1 MITMLYLYAILYF
14 YYICIIL
21 LYEKGIL
28 KGINLIR
35 KIKKYATT
43 NTLVVLGIIL
53 GVAFGILFPELAL
66 KQKLIGTAFVYF
78 LKMLVVPLVFASIY
92 VAILGLGSI
101 EHLKRMG
108 LKTIGL
114 YILTTALAVVTAI
127 IAMNIFHIGEHV
139 SNVGLEYAKAA
150 TLAPFSFE
158 NMILSFIPTNIFHAL
173 AEGKMMQIII
183 FAIMFGVASLYL
195 SPKQQEPLTNFFTS
209 VSEAMLKMAEWVILM
224 TPIGVFSLISYV
236 IAEQGIDV
244 VFGLYK
250 YVLVV
255 IGVILF
261 HGLITLPAILKFFTK
276 VNPYAYLS
284 NVREAPIMA
293 FSTAS
298 SAATLPVSMRVV
310 EEIGG
315 VDKKTASFVLP
326 LGATVSM
333 DGTAAYLSVAVLYI
347 ANLAGVALSLGDQIL
362 LGITVVALS
371 VGVAALPSASLVM
384 MVIILNQIGLPVEYM
399 ALIVAVDRILDMC
412 RTSLNVTSDLI
423 VTKIVDEF
431 EKRR

>member
-1 MITMLYLYAILYF
+1 
-14 YYICIIL
+14 
-21 LYEKGIL
+21 
-28 KGINLIR
+28 LIK

-43 NTLVVLGIIL
+43 NTLVVFGIVLGA
-53 GVAFGILFPELAL
+53 AFGILFPEIAI
-66 KQKLIGTAFVYF
+66 KQKVIGTAFVYF
-78 LKMLVVPLVFASIY
+78 LKMLVVPLVFSSIF

-114 YILTTALAVVTAI
+114 YIFTTALAVITAI
-127 IAMNIFHIGEHV
+127 TAMNIFQIGEKV
-139 SNVGLEYAKAA
+139 SNAGLAYTKAT
-150 TLAPFSFE
+150 TLAPFSLE
-158 NMILSFIPTNIFHAL
+158 DMVLSFIPTNIFHAL
-173 AEGKMMQIII
+173 SSGAMMQVIV
-183 FAIMFGVASLYL
+183 FAILFGVASLYL
-195 SPKQQEPLTNFFTS
+195 SKTQQAPLVNLFTS

-244 VFGLYK
+244 IFGLYK
-250 YVLVV
+250 YILVV
-255 IGVILF
+255 VGVILF
-261 HGLITLPAILKFFTK
+261 HAIVTLPAVLRLFTK
-276 VNPYAYLS
+276 VNPYKYLS
-284 NVREAPIMA
+284 LVREAPIMA

-310 EEIGG
+310 EEMGG
-315 VDKKTASFVLP
+315 VDKKNASFVLP

-347 ANLAGVALSLGDQIL
+347 ANLAGVELSFADQLL

-384 MVIILNQIGLPVEYM
+384 MVVILNQIGLPVEYM

-431 EKRR
+431 EKRRET

>member
-1 MITMLYLYAILYF
+1 MI
-14 YYICIIL
+14 
-21 LYEKGIL
+21 K
-28 KGINLIR
+28 
-35 KIKKYATT
+35 KIKKYTTT
-43 NTLVVLGIIL
+43 NTLVLFGIIL
-53 GVAFGILFPELAL
+53 GLAFGILFPELAL
-66 KQKLIGTAFVYF
+66 KQKMIGTAFVYF
-78 LKMLVVPLVFASIY
+78 LKMLVVPLVFSSIF
-92 VAILGLGSI
+92 VAIVGLGSV

-114 YILTTALAVVTAI
+114 YILTTAFAVATAI
-127 IAMNIFHIGEHV
+127 AAMNIFHIAHQV
-139 SNVGLEYAKAA
+139 SNEGLSYAKAA

-158 NMILSFIPTNIFHAL
+158 NMLLSFIPTNIFHAL
-173 AEGKMMQIII
+173 SEGKMMQIILFGI
-183 FAIMFGVASLYL
+183 LFGVATLYL
-195 SPKQQEPLTNFFTS
+195 APKQQESLNNFFTA
-209 VSEAMLKMAEWVILM
+209 VSEAMLKMAEWVILL

-250 YVLVV
+250 YVLLV

-261 HGLITLPAILKFFTK
+261 HAFITLPAILRFFTK
-276 VNPYAYLS
+276 INPYAYLS
-284 NVREAPIMA
+284 KVREAPIMA

-310 EEIGG
+310 EELGG
-315 VDKKTASFVLP
+315 VDKKSASFVLP

-347 ANLAGVALSLGDQIL
+347 ANLAGVDLSLGDQIL

-384 MVIILNQIGLPVEYM
+384 MVIILNQLGLPIEYM

-431 EKRR
+431 EKQR

>member
-1 MITMLYLYAILYF
+1 MIKTIQ
-14 YYICIIL
+14 
-21 LYEKGIL
+21 
-28 KGINLIR
+28 
-35 KIKKYATT
+35 KYSTT
-43 NTLVVLGIIL
+43 NTLVI
-53 GVAFGILFPELAL
+53 FGILLGALFGIYFPELAL
-66 KQKLIGTAFVYF
+66 EQKVIGTAFVYF
-78 LKMLVVPLVFASIY
+78 LKMLVVPLVFSSIF

-108 LKTIGL
+108 AKTIGL
-114 YILTTALAVVTAI
+114 YILTTALAVLTAI
-127 IAMNIFHIGEHV
+127 AAMNIFSIGEHV
-139 SNVGLEYAKAA
+139 SKVGLEFAKAS
-150 TLAPFSFE
+150 TIAPFSFE
-158 NMILSFIPTNIFHAL
+158 SMILSFIPTNIFHAL
-173 AEGKMMQIII
+173 SSGSMMQIIV
-183 FAIMFGVASLYL
+183 FAILFGIASLYL
-195 SPKQQEPLTNFFTS
+195 SKTQQAPLVNLFTA

-224 TPIGVFSLISYV
+224 TPLGVFSLISYV
-236 IAEQGIDV
+236 IAEQGIEV

-250 YVLVV
+250 YILVV

-261 HGLITLPAILKFFTK
+261 HALITLPAVLRLFTK
-276 VNPYAYLS
+276 VNPYKYLLA
-284 NVREAPIMA
+284 VREAPIMA

-315 VDKKTASFVLP
+315 VDKKNASFVLP

-347 ANLAGVALSLGDQIL
+347 ANLAGVTLSFGDQVL
-362 LGITVVALS
+362 LGVTVVALS

-384 MVIILNQIGLPVEYM
+384 MVVILNQIGLPVEYM

-423 VTKIVDEF
+423 VTKIIDEF
-431 EKRR
+431 EKKRA